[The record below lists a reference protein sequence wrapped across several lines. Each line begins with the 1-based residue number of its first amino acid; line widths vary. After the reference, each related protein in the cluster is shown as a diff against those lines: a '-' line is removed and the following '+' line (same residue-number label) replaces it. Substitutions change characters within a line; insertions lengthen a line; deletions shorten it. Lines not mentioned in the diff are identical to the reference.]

1 MPGAP
6 NPHRLFLDVAASF
19 QGRAWRD
26 RLTLEG
32 QGRAEAMTRLYGHSD
47 LLARVLAGRGVAP
60 EQAESW
66 LAPTIR
72 ALMPDPDTLT
82 AMPALVDR
90 LARAI
95 EQKEKIAIFGDYD
108 VDGACASAL
117 IAEFL
122 GLCGVPH
129 EIYIPDRIF
138 EGYGP
143 NSEAIRG
150 LAERGARLLVTVDC
164 GTASHEPFLEARR
177 LGLDTLVIDHHQAP
191 EILPEAIAIVNP
203 NRQDDLSGLGQLCAA
218 GVAFMVLVALNR
230 HLRKVGFWTASRPEP
245 DLMASLDIVA
255 LATVADVVPLTGLNR
270 ALVARGLAIMR
281 QRGRPGL
288 RALFDAARASGPPT
302 AYHLGFLI
310 GPRINAGGRIGD
322 ASLGARL
329 LLEPDPIEAERVAG
343 ELDRLNGERQ
353 AIEKAAVEEALGEA
367 WAALGQSDQGACVVT
382 AREGWHPGVVGLV
395 AARLKER
402 FNRPAFAI
410 AFNGK
415 TGVGSGRSI
424 IGVDLGRTVRA
435 AVDAG
440 ILVKGGGHAMAAG
453 VTIAKENLGA
463 FRAFLEER
471 LQDAVSRARL
481 DQALLIDAALTAGG
495 ARKEVVESIEVAGPF
510 GSANPEPVFAFPNH
524 RLIDVAEVGTGHL
537 RFRARAGDGA
547 TISGIAFRAI
557 GEPLGKGLLDNRG
570 EPVHLAGYLTID
582 RWGNGERIQL
592 RLIDAAKPGQTQRR

>member
-1 MPGAP
+1 MSASA
-6 NPHRLFLDVAASF
+6 HRLFLDVAESF

-32 QGRAEAMTRLYGHSD
+32 QGRAEALTRLWGHSD
-47 LLARVLAGRGVAP
+47 ILARVLAGRGVAP
-60 EQAESW
+60 EQADAH
-66 LAPTIR
+66 LAPTLR
-72 ALMPDPDTLT
+72 DLMPDPDTLR
-82 AMPALVDR
+82 AMPDLVDR
-90 LARAI
+90 LFRAVGAR
-95 EQKEKIAIFGDYD
+95 EKTAVFGDYD

-117 IAEFL
+117 LAGYL
-122 GLCGVPH
+122 DACGVPR

-150 LAERGARLLVTVDC
+150 LAERGATLLVTVDC
-164 GTASHEPFLEARR
+164 GTASHEPFLEARK

-191 EILPEAIAIVNP
+191 DTLPEALAIVNP
-203 NRQDDLSGLGQLCAA
+203 NRHDDLSGLGQLCAT

-230 HLRKVGFWTASRPEP
+230 KLRAAGFWSVARPAP
-245 DLMASLDIVA
+245 DLMAELDLVA

-270 ALVARGLAIMR
+270 AFVARGLEVMR

-288 RALFDAARASGPPT
+288 RALFDVARASGPPT
-302 AYHLGFLI
+302 TYHLGFLI

-322 ASLGARL
+322 AALGARL
-329 LLEPDPIEAERVAG
+329 LLESDPIAAERVAV

-353 AIEKAAVEEALGEA
+353 AIEKIAVEEALGEA
-367 WAALGQSDQGACVVT
+367 WASLGQSEQAACVVT
-382 AREGWHPGVVGLV
+382 AREGWHAGVVGLI

-410 AFNGK
+410 AINGK
-415 TGVGSGRSI
+415 FGVGSGRSI
-424 IGVDLGRTVRA
+424 TGVDLGKTVRA

-440 ILVKGGGHAMAAG
+440 VLTKGGGHAMAAG
-453 VTIAKENLGA
+453 VTIDRDRLGD

-471 LQDAVSRARL
+471 LADSVAQARAEQSL
-481 DQALLIDAALTAGG
+481 FIDAALTAGG
-495 ARKEVVESIEVAGPF
+495 ARKEVIEAVEAAGPF

-537 RFRARAGDGA
+537 RLRARAGDGA
-547 TISGIAFRAI
+547 ILNGIAFRAV
-557 GEPLGKGLLDNRG
+557 GEPLGKGLLANRN
-570 EPVHLAGYLTID
+570 ELVHLAGYLSID
-582 RWGNGERIQL
+582 RWGNGERVQL
-592 RLIDAAKPGQTQRR
+592 RLVDAAQPGQS